1 MLPQVTLVCALL
13 LGWFPGLVSGNAG
26 VLTVNTTSI
35 TGVPARLGE
44 QFKLFPGESASIE
57 DTDLS
62 LKLSSV
68 LRSWY
73 AKGKGHAVDVRF
85 VSILKGTE
93 QQHSLRL
100 GKQSKVT
107 VGAYQ
112 IELVA
117 ANPFGR
123 NDCDFRVTRRP

>member
-1 MLPQVTLVCALL
+1 MLLRIVLACALL
-13 LGWFPGLVSGNAG
+13 LTAFSGLVARNGFRTA
-26 VLTVNTTSI
+26 VNTTST
-35 TGVPARLGE
+35 TGAPARLNE

-73 AKGKGHAVDVRF
+73 AKGKGHAVDVKF

>member
-1 MLPQVTLVCALL
+1 MLPRIILASALL
-13 LGWFPGLVSGNAG
+13 LVASSGLVAGNARRMTAIRSSTA
-26 VLTVNTTSI
+26 VAS
-35 TGVPARLGE
+35 ARLGE

-62 LKLSSV
+62 LKLRSV

-73 AKGKGHAVDVRF
+73 AKGNGHSVDVKF
-85 VSILKGTE
+85 VSILKGAE
-93 QQHSLRL
+93 QQHSLRM
-100 GKQSKVT
+100 GKQSKIV

-123 NDCDFRVTRRP
+123 NDCDFKVMRLP